1 MSLYYYWT
9 TLLTTKSKLEILTWK
24 IAITEFKKKLEITIK
39 SFLNYTDN
47 EDNKLLKL
55 RITLRK
61 GNLIKTTLNFIK
73 LKLKLANTLTSCFL
87 HDL

>member
-1 MSLYYYWT
+1 MSLYYHWS

-55 RITLRK
+55 RITLVK
-61 GNLIKTTLNFIK
+61 ENLVKR
-73 LKLKLANTLTSCFL
+73 
-87 HDL
+87 H